1 MFRLARS
8 VVEVCRKRKGANPEW
23 SSSLVSAAKE
33 ELLESTDTDT
43 ELRNGIRA
51 LIWEELEKTQAAAKN
66 CDMSWLQLHH
76 LLGL

>member
-43 ELRNGIRA
+43 ELRNGSF
-51 LIWEELEKTQAAAKN
+51 
-66 CDMSWLQLHH
+66 DM
-76 LLGL
+76 GRT